1 LNNGRG
7 LFPLPILKNYLI
19 ILKFKNME
27 KWLVIQQIKTKVQI
41 LESNIMYSTNIDDE
55 SKTKL
60 RLETKE
66 IMGDLDMLYKMKYE
80 IADALSELSNKIYN
94 NF

>member
-1 LNNGRG
+1 LNIGRG

>member
-1 LNNGRG
+1 
-7 LFPLPILKNYLI
+7 
-19 ILKFKNME
+19 ME

>member
-1 LNNGRG
+1 M
-7 LFPLPILKNYLI
+7 FPLPILKNYLI